1 MILARLD
8 QCRLYACLHPRF
20 AAALDFLARPDLRD
34 LPLGR
39 QEIAGPELYAM
50 LMRSPGRTRSE
61 TLLEIHRRYIDIQ
74 LVLAGRDEM
83 GWRALGDCHQPD
95 GPYNADKDYQ
105 LFRDPAESWLSVP
118 ADHLAIF
125 FPDDAHA
132 PLVGSGEIHK
142 VVVKVAVSEGE

>member
-8 QCRLYACLHPRF
+8 QCRPYAPLHPRF

-39 QEIAGPELYAM
+39 HELAGPELYAM
-50 LMRSPGRTRSE
+50 VMRNPGRPRSE
-61 TLLEIHRRYIDIQ
+61 ALLEVHRRYIDIQ
-74 LVLAGRDEM
+74 LVLAGHDEM
-83 GWRALGDCHQPD
+83 GWRALSDCRQSD
-95 GPYNADKDYQ
+95 GPYNAEKDYE
-105 LFRDPAESWLSVP
+105 LFRDTPESWVAVPAE
-118 ADHLAIF
+118 HLAIF

-142 VVVKVAVSEGE
+142 VVVKVAV